1 MRTLVFGACFTFFD
15 KKVPPINCMCQEKGS
30 AILESL
36 VKGLVIMAA
45 SNPKKTEQLSRLVKI
60 NTRTVSFMI

>member
-1 MRTLVFGACFTFFD
+1 
-15 KKVPPINCMCQEKGS
+15 MCQEKGS